1 MNLDDIGVS
10 TVKDSTAFKKIQ
22 FFSKIDPSSLFN
34 TRSDFQHTF
43 NKLGGYYNNDTDL
56 NYSYSYGMD
65 RQHNYTSLSSTLPLF
80 STLLDSRSVDKFL
93 SYNFSNISGRGSKQP
108 NNNLSINRL
117 SYGDGSSQHNST
129 SNNYTNLLPD
139 NLKKSSDLDFQLFLK
154 SPSILSVL
162 NAETDS
168 KQLSNTFKFSLNFR
182 HKKKLIWDL
191 QNAMSNLGTENLTSP
206 NATTKF
212 ISQVYNTENL
222 FKFKDLK
229 SSNAQFLGSERTVR
243 LLNNLNSN
251 SYKWNSSSH
260 TNTADSTSSRV
271 HSYGNNQSM
280 IYNSSLMNWL
290 DYDKAVKHSNNLVW
304 MPTEHSPIM
313 SSNPYFTNTSFDFFE
328 KNQDDVTPMVLRS
341 KEESAPS
348 HTFNTY

>member
-1 MNLDDIGVS
+1 MIGIRAYQWGWEYFYPKSIDLNYNVNPSYSAVVGNSLKYFNTSSNSLKSNTLWKFHQSNRDQNLSSVPAHVILTPSDNSNLINFMNLDDIGVS

-22 FFSKIDPSSLFN
+22 FFSKIDPSALFN

-93 SYNFSNISGRGSKQP
+93 SYNFSNISGHGSNKQP
-108 NNNLSINRL
+108 SNNLSINRL
-117 SYGDGSSQHNST
+117 SYGDSSDQHNST
-129 SNNYTNLLPD
+129 LTNYTNLLPE

-182 HKKKLIWDL
+182 HKKKLLWDL
-191 QNAMSNLGTENLTSP
+191 QNVMSNLGTEDLTSP

-251 SYKWNSSSH
+251 SYK
-260 TNTADSTSSRV
+260 
-271 HSYGNNQSM
+271 
-280 IYNSSLMNWL
+280 
-290 DYDKAVKHSNNLVW
+290 
-304 MPTEHSPIM
+304 
-313 SSNPYFTNTSFDFFE
+313 
-328 KNQDDVTPMVLRS
+328 
-341 KEESAPS
+341 
-348 HTFNTY
+348 